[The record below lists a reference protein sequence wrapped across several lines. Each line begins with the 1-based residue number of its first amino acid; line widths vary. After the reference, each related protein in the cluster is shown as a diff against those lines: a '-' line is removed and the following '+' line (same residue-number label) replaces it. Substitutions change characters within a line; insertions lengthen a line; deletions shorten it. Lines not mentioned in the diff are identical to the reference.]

1 MIRKILTCVVIGI
14 FTCSIAFAILL
25 KYSYK
30 DQYAALEKKE
40 VDNLL
45 ISYYSLY
52 ANEDEV
58 KITFETINQ
67 NAELIIRAIC
77 EERTTQYR
85 CTLLRLSVV
94 QILKGVYEENE
105 IFVYEPSYIFARSMP
120 LTYKKGIM
128 RFCIIDGYIPMAINK
143 QYVLFLNKAENASS
157 DNYVLAHNQYSKFPV
172 IAGDIGIY
180 DSSHLNAYKYMDI
193 TEYDFWPD
201 SEELQTN
208 YINIRNEVFQRYS
221 VLK

>member
-14 FTCSIAFAILL
+14 FVCSVVFTIFL

-30 DQYAALEKKE
+30 DQYAALEKNE

-52 ANEDEV
+52 TNEDEDE
-58 KITFETINQ
+58 ITFETISQ
-67 NAELIIRAIC
+67 NTELIIQAIC

-128 RFCIIDGYIPMAINK
+128 RFCIVDGYIPMSMNN
-143 QYVLFLNKAENASS
+143 QYILFLNKAENAPS
-157 DNYVLAHNQYSKFPV
+157 DSYVLAHNQYSKFPV

-180 DSSHLNAYKYMDI
+180 DSSHLNTYKYMNI
-193 TEYDFWPD
+193 MGYDFWPD
-201 SEELQTN
+201 SEELRTN
-208 YINIRNEVFQRYS
+208 YIIIRNEVFQKYS